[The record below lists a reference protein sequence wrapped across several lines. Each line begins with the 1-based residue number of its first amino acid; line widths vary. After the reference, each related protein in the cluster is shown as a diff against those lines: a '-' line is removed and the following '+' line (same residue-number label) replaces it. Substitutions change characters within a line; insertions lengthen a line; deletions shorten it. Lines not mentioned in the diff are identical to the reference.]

1 MRLGIY
7 VGSFDP
13 VHDGHYFVCRYLID
27 NDYIDKVL
35 VIPTN
40 NYWDKRINASL
51 EDRINM
57 LKYYE
62 EKDIEIDTKHNN
74 YQFTYQIFEEL
85 EKEVNDELF
94 LIIGSDNLDRFFSWR
109 EVDKILKHKVIVV
122 NRGDKINN
130 NDERFII
137 INDFPYIDISSTE
150 IRNGRRE
157 FMKKEVIDY
166 IEKNNLYRK

>member
-1 MRLGIY
+1 M
-7 VGSFDP
+7 
-13 VHDGHYFVCRYLID
+13 
-27 NDYIDKVL
+27 
-35 VIPTN
+35 
-40 NYWDKRINASL
+40 
-51 EDRINM
+51 
-57 LKYYE
+57 
-62 EKDIEIDTKHNN
+62 
-74 YQFTYQIFEEL
+74 
-85 EKEVNDELF
+85 EKEVNDELC
-94 LIIGSDNLDRFFSWR
+94 LIIGSGSNLVEELSR
-109 EVDKILKHKVIVV
+109 KHKVIVV

>member
-150 IRNGRRE
+150 IRNGRRK

>member
-40 NYWDKRINASL
+40 NYWDKRIDASL

>member
-40 NYWDKRINASL
+40 NYWDKRIDASL

-62 EKDIEIDTKHNN
+62 EKDIEIDTIHNN

>member
-40 NYWDKRINASL
+40 NYWDKRIDASL

-62 EKDIEIDTKHNN
+62 EKDI
-74 YQFTYQIFEEL
+74 
-85 EKEVNDELF
+85 
-94 LIIGSDNLDRFFSWR
+94 
-109 EVDKILKHKVIVV
+109 
-122 NRGDKINN
+122 
-130 NDERFII
+130 
-137 INDFPYIDISSTE
+137 
-150 IRNGRRE
+150 
-157 FMKKEVIDY
+157 
-166 IEKNNLYRK
+166 